1 MNPKKTAKAP
11 RCRVEPPTRPVPNYY
26 LREGDVERIDCMIS
40 QLGLAISQIFA
51 CREIRENPVD
61 EMEAT
66 QEYESQID
74 LVLQEADR
82 QLQFQWGYPSDF

>member
-1 MNPKKTAKAP
+1 MNSKKKTKAP
-11 RCRVEPPTRPVPNYY
+11 RCKLNPPTRPVPNYF

-51 CREIRENPVD
+51 CREIREGPAETID
-61 EMEAT
+61 AIE
-66 QEYESQID
+66 EYNSQID